1 MNISHR
7 INEIRRQKKLS
18 QVDFS
23 AALGATQA
31 SISQYESGRR
41 IPDTGFL
48 TKLCSVYNVNLTW
61 LLTGEGEMFTIDRAR
76 EDTLIP
82 HTVSIPV
89 VASIAAG
96 PAIEP
101 VEDQPPQ
108 IIQVPVSLL
117 TLPPP
122 YWAFQ
127 VEGES
132 MAPHIIQDDIVVLSR
147 DWRDLDLHSRI
158 CGFRTPDGITL
169 KKLMVQPRKKTAWLM
184 PLNHSYQPIEYTRD
198 TQDLTLIGVL
208 VLLIRKYI

>member
-1 MNISHR
+1 M
-7 INEIRRQKKLS
+7 LS

-23 AALGATQA
+23 AALGVTQA

-61 LLTGEGEMFTIDRAR
+61 LLTGEGEMFTIDHAR
-76 EDTLIP
+76 EGGLFP
-82 HTVSIPV
+82 HSISIPI

-96 PAIEP
+96 PSIQPLEDEP
-101 VEDQPPQ
+101 QQ
-108 IIQVPVSLL
+108 IIQVPLTLL

-122 YWAFQ
+122 YWAFR

-147 DWRDLDLHSRI
+147 DWHSLDLHSRI

-169 KKLMVQPRKKTAWLM
+169 KKLMVQHRKKTAWLM
-184 PLNHSYQPIEYTRD
+184 PLNNSYQPQEYTRD

>member
-1 MNISHR
+1 MR
-7 INEIRRQKKLS
+7 YEGKKKLN

-23 AALGATQA
+23 AALGVTQA

-41 IPDTGFL
+41 VPDTTFL

-61 LLTGEGEMFTIDRAR
+61 LLTGEGEMYTIDRAR
-76 EDTLIP
+76 EDHLIP
-82 HTVSIPV
+82 HTVSIPI

-101 VEDQPPQ
+101 VEDQPHQ
-108 IIQVPVSLL
+108 LIQVPVSLL

-122 YWAFQ
+122 YWAFR

-132 MAPHIIQDDIVVLSR
+132 MSPHIIQDDIVVLSR
-147 DWRDLDLHSRI
+147 DWHSLDLHDRI

-169 KKLMVQPRKKTAWLM
+169 KKLMVQHRKKTAWLM
-184 PLNHSYQPIEYTRD
+184 PLNHSYQPQEYTRD